1 MKKVRISSTPI
12 TTEAEL
18 SALSGIGGGALSSF
32 TGIVRDDG
40 GVTAIELEHYPGMTE
55 ACLSQLIEA
64 ATARWSLLGAVVT
77 HRVGVVPVGDPVVVV
92 GAASLHRAEA
102 LEATAFLIDRLKTEA
117 PFWKRERSAT
127 SASSSPWMS
136 FAADTSAWSARS
148 S

>member
-1 MKKVRISSTPI
+1 MKKVRISNTPI

-18 SALSGIGGGALSSF
+18 STLAAIGGGALSSF

-55 ACLSQLIEA
+55 VCLSHLIEA

-77 HRVGVVPVGDPVVVV
+77 HRVGTVPVGATVVVIGV
-92 GAASLHRAEA
+92 ASLHRAEA

-117 PFWKRERSAT
+117 PFWKREHYADGTAKWVEAKLSDDTRSERWA
-127 SASSSPWMS
+127 
-136 FAADTSAWSARS
+136 
-148 S
+148 

>member
-18 SALSGIGGGALSSF
+18 SALAAIGGGALSSF

-64 ATARWSLLGAVVT
+64 ATARWSLLGAIVT
-77 HRVGVVPVGDPVVVV
+77 HRVGIIPVGDPVVVIGV
-92 GAASLHRAEA
+92 ASLHRAEA

-117 PFWKRERSAT
+117 PFWKREHYTDGTAKWVEAKSSDDTRSERWA
-127 SASSSPWMS
+127 
-136 FAADTSAWSARS
+136 
-148 S
+148 